1 MEEGHR
7 NILLE
12 TASVS
17 LRHGVEHGGALVVDV
32 ADYDEPLQRLQASF
46 VTLRENGGSLRGCM
60 GSSRA
65 LRPLIQDVAL
75 NAYAAGFLDSR
86 FGPVEEEEL
95 GGLDIHISVLSD
107 LDEMVFDSEEELLS
121 QVRRG
126 VDGLLLQEGER
137 RGTLLPSVWQMISD
151 PRVFLHELKMK
162 AGLAPDYWS
171 KGVRMFRYT
180 TESFP

>member
-86 FGPVEEEEL
+86 FGRSRRKSWVGSTFTSPC
-95 GGLDIHISVLSD
+95 SVTSTRWSSIRKKSCCHRY
-107 LDEMVFDSEEELLS
+107 VAASTVCCCKRAS
-121 QVRRG
+121 G
-126 VDGLLLQEGER
+126 
-137 RGTLLPSVWQMISD
+137 
-151 PRVFLHELKMK
+151 
-162 AGLAPDYWS
+162 AGPCCPQS
-171 KGVRMFRYT
+171 GK
-180 TESFP
+180 